1 MRRLAT
7 ALLALLT
14 VLSVPT
20 HAGAQTPPT
29 RHVDVLQVSGLVD
42 PVIADA
48 VGDAIRKA
56 ERTGAVAILI
66 QLDSGGGV
74 LSARRLS
81 ELRAVLAGAPVPV
94 AVWVG
99 PTKSKADGQALA
111 ILDAARFKGA
121 APGTTI
127 DGLEDEDALAQG
139 RVESIDP
146 TIGDFLAQLDDRGL
160 DTAEQVERGG
170 QPRRQLTV
178 RVVNAKP
185 GLLAQ
190 LLHTAASPSVAFFL
204 LVLGLALMVLEFYT
218 AGIGVAAVTGAGA
231 LVLSGYGLAVLP
243 TRPWAVGLVVLGML
257 GFAIDLQAGS
267 PRAWTLIGTVSL
279 VAGSVTLYDDGLRP
293 GLFTLVGVVAGVVLF
308 MVAGM
313 PAMVRARFSTPT
325 IGRESM
331 VGELGEARTEV
342 NPEGTVEVRGAPW
355 RARTN
360 RATPVA
366 VGQRVRV
373 TGIDGLLLEVEP
385 ESGGARDYRDRSGKT
400 AGQETRARES

>member
-14 VLSVPT
+14 MLSVPT
-20 HAGAQTPPT
+20 TAGAQAPPT
-29 RHVDVLQVSGLVD
+29 RHVDVLQVNGLID

-48 VGDAIRKA
+48 VADAVRKA
-56 ERTGAVAILI
+56 ERTGAVALLI

-74 LSARRLS
+74 LSDGALIR
-81 ELRAVLAGAPVPV
+81 LRAALLNPPVPI

-121 APGTTI
+121 APGTRV
-127 DGLEDEDALAQG
+127 DGLDDEDALAQG
-139 RVESIDP
+139 RIESIAP
-146 TIGDFLAQLDDRGL
+146 TIGDFLVQLDDKGL

-170 QPRRQLTV
+170 QPRRQITV

-204 LVLGLALMVLEFYT
+204 LALGLALVVLEFFT
-218 AGIGVAAVTGAGA
+218 AGVGAAAVTGAGA
-231 LVLSGYGLAVLP
+231 LVLGAYGLAVLP
-243 TRPWAVGLVVLGML
+243 TRPWAVGLVALGIL
-257 GFAIDLQAGS
+257 GYAIDLQAGS

-279 VAGSVTLYDDGLRP
+279 VAGSVSLYDDGLRP
-293 GLFTLVGVVAGVVLF
+293 GWFALVGVVAGIALF

-331 VGELGEARTEV
+331 VGELGAARTEV

-360 RATPVA
+360 RATPIA
-366 VGQRVRV
+366 VGDRVRV

-385 ESGGARDYRDRSGKT
+385 ESGGAKDYRDRSGKT